1 LAGTLKE
8 TPMSRLSIALGL
20 LALAL
25 VLAVVGMA
33 IAAIKWLL
41 VIVAVLFLLGALRAF
56 VAARDE
62 TDDR

>member
-1 LAGTLKE
+1 
-8 TPMSRLSIALGL
+8 MSRLSIALGL

-33 IAAIKWLL
+33 IAAVKWLL
-41 VIVAVLFLLGALRAF
+41 VVAGVLFLLGALRAF
-56 VAARDE
+56 VTSRDE

>member
-1 LAGTLKE
+1 
-8 TPMSRLSIALGL
+8 MSRLSIGLGL

-41 VIVAVLFLLGALRAF
+41 IIAALLFLLGALRAF
-56 VAARDE
+56 VSARHE
-62 TDDR
+62 GGGDR